1 MRYAV
6 FTMSTSKSV
15 QKTTKEQQQPRTVL
29 RSGEFEV
36 RLAFALTKSKGN
48 RSFAERLV
56 AIKKVAQFDL
66 AESELSEREKMI
78 AGAFGFEG
86 FEIPDWQLFLKT
98 IDKKPKMNIDL
109 ARLIFE
115 QALRSGNERQ
125 LLFFSCHAP
134 KSMQQIVHELVKGR
148 SNWRSID
155 LILDAFSD
163 SSITK
168 AEQSKLH
175 RSIGLLAS
183 MVEQQSKSQF
193 ICKLVLMA
201 STIDDSV
208 FASLTSSKKKALIAD
223 ITKVFLNNDFSS
235 SFTDAFSIRKS
246 GDETVDRLIKNFI
259 QFLDGE
265 KQLVDFLLKLLTVGR
280 SKVVLKKSVFAKLD
294 IGTIATLAVS
304 QEVRAFLLTE
314 RDCYKTQLH
323 TMLRQG
329 GIGALMQLIDQ
340 KKNFDLIVDPE
351 LVISHF
357 SSKNAP
363 STKVIEL
370 LSAEIIKKS
379 EKAVMEVV
387 EKRTAEVVKSRDE
400 AMEVVKDL
408 EKKCAELTLKI
419 EALENQLRAGKKEQ
433 IVGKDRMTQQ
443 AQLQVLIEFSGF
455 VEDLRLLASRS
466 LSENETVSSVFS
478 NAEKR
483 LKGFNVFVVGE
494 VGQPAPVNEDFFKF
508 SGGSR
513 NDQKV
518 VGSPAYVFRAIDQE
532 VVLVWGELK
541 TKK

>member
-246 GDETVDRLIKNFI
+246 GDETLDRLIKNFI

-387 EKRTAEVVKSRDE
+387 EKRTAEVVKSREE

>member
-1 MRYAV
+1 
-6 FTMSTSKSV
+6 MSTSKSV

-36 RLAFALTKSKGN
+36 RLAFALTKPKGN

-246 GDETVDRLIKNFI
+246 GDETLDRLIKNFI

-387 EKRTAEVVKSRDE
+387 EKRTAEVVKSREE

>member
-1 MRYAV
+1 MRYADCI
-6 FTMSTSKSV
+6 MSTSKSV
-15 QKTTKEQQQPRTVL
+15 QKTTKKQQQPRTVL
-29 RSGEFEV
+29 RSGELEF
-36 RLAFALTKSKGN
+36 RLISVLTKSKKN

-56 AIKKVAQFDL
+56 AINGVVQFNL

-78 AGAFGFEG
+78 AGAFGFKG
-86 FEIPDWQLFLKT
+86 FETPDWQLFLKI
-98 IDKKPKMNIDL
+98 IDKKPKLNIDL

-115 QALRSGNERQ
+115 QAISSGNDRQ
-125 LLFFSCHAP
+125 LLFFSCLAP
-134 KSMQQIVHELVKGR
+134 KAMQQIVPELVKGR

-163 SSITK
+163 RSITK

-175 RSIGLLAS
+175 KSIGFLAS
-183 MVEQQSKSQF
+183 IIEQQNKSQF
-193 ICKLVLMA
+193 ICKLVFMA
-201 STIDDSV
+201 SNIDDSV

-223 ITKVFLNNDFSS
+223 ITKVLMNDDFSS

-246 GDETVDRLIKNFI
+246 GDEIVDRLIKNLI

-265 KQLVDFLLKLLTVGR
+265 KYLVDFLLKLLTVGR

-294 IGTIATLAVS
+294 IGTIASLSAS
-304 QEVRAFLLTE
+304 QEVRDFILTE
-314 RDCYKTQLH
+314 KDCYKTQLQM
-323 TMLRQG
+323 MLRQG

-340 KKNFDLIVDPE
+340 KKHFDLIVDPE
-351 LVISHF
+351 LVISQF

-387 EKRTAEVVKSRDE
+387 EKRTAEVVKSREE
-400 AMEVVKDL
+400 ALEVVKDL
-408 EKKCAELTLKI
+408 EKKCAGLNLKT
-419 EALENQLRAGKKEQ
+419 EALENQLRVSKKEQ

-443 AQLQVLIEFSGF
+443 AQLQVLIEFSRF
-455 VEDLRLLASRS
+455 VEDLRVLASGS
-466 LSENETVSSVFS
+466 LSENETVTSVFK

-483 LKGFNVFVVGE
+483 LEGFNVVVVGK
-494 VGQPAPVNEDFFKF
+494 VGQPASVGEDFFKF

-513 NDQKV
+513 NDLNV
-518 VGSPAYVFRAIDQE
+518 VGSPAYVFRAVDQE

>member
-1 MRYAV
+1 
-6 FTMSTSKSV
+6 MSTSKSV
-15 QKTTKEQQQPRTVL
+15 QKTTKKQQQPRTVL
-29 RSGEFEV
+29 RSGELEF
-36 RLAFALTKSKGN
+36 RLTSVLTKSKKN

-56 AIKKVAQFDL
+56 AINGVVQFNL

-78 AGAFGFEG
+78 AGAFGFKG
-86 FEIPDWQLFLKT
+86 FETPDWQLFLKI
-98 IDKKPKMNIDL
+98 IDKKPKLNIDL

-115 QALRSGNERQ
+115 QAISSGNDRQ
-125 LLFFSCHAP
+125 LLFFSCLAP
-134 KSMQQIVHELVKGR
+134 KAMQQIVPELVKGR

-163 SSITK
+163 RSITK

-175 RSIGLLAS
+175 KSIGFLAS
-183 MVEQQSKSQF
+183 IIEQQNKSQF
-193 ICKLVLMA
+193 ICKLVFMA
-201 STIDDSV
+201 SNIDDSV

-223 ITKVFLNNDFSS
+223 ITKVLMNDDFSS

-246 GDETVDRLIKNFI
+246 GDEIVDRLIKNLI

-265 KQLVDFLLKLLTVGR
+265 KYLVDFLLKLLTVGR

-294 IGTIATLAVS
+294 IGTIASLSAS
-304 QEVRAFLLTE
+304 QEVRDFILTE
-314 RDCYKTQLH
+314 KDCYKTQLQM
-323 TMLRQG
+323 MLRQG

-340 KKNFDLIVDPE
+340 KKHFDLIVDPE
-351 LVISHF
+351 LVISQF

-387 EKRTAEVVKSRDE
+387 EKRTAEVVKSREE
-400 AMEVVKDL
+400 ALEVVKDL
-408 EKKCAELTLKI
+408 EKKCAGLNLKT
-419 EALENQLRAGKKEQ
+419 EALENQLRVSKKEQ

-443 AQLQVLIEFSGF
+443 AQLQVLIEFSRF
-455 VEDLRLLASRS
+455 VEDLRVLASGS
-466 LSENETVSSVFS
+466 LSENETVTSVFK

-483 LKGFNVFVVGE
+483 LEGFNVVVVGK
-494 VGQPAPVNEDFFKF
+494 VGQPASVGEDFFKF

-513 NDQKV
+513 NDLKV
-518 VGSPAYVFRAIDQE
+518 VGSPAYVFRAVDQE

>member
-1 MRYAV
+1 
-6 FTMSTSKSV
+6 MSTSKSV

-246 GDETVDRLIKNFI
+246 GDETLDRLIKNFI

-387 EKRTAEVVKSRDE
+387 EKRTAEVVKSREE

>member
-115 QALRSGNERQ
+115 QAIRSGNERP
-125 LLFFSCHAP
+125 LLFFGCHAP

-223 ITKVFLNNDFSS
+223 IAKVFLNDDFSS

-265 KQLVDFLLKLLTVGR
+265 KQLVDFLLKLLKVGR
-280 SKVVLKKSVFAKLD
+280 SKVVLKK
-294 IGTIATLAVS
+294 
-304 QEVRAFLLTE
+304 
-314 RDCYKTQLH
+314 
-323 TMLRQG
+323 
-329 GIGALMQLIDQ
+329 
-340 KKNFDLIVDPE
+340 
-351 LVISHF
+351 
-357 SSKNAP
+357 
-363 STKVIEL
+363 
-370 LSAEIIKKS
+370 
-379 EKAVMEVV
+379 
-387 EKRTAEVVKSRDE
+387 
-400 AMEVVKDL
+400 
-408 EKKCAELTLKI
+408 
-419 EALENQLRAGKKEQ
+419 
-433 IVGKDRMTQQ
+433 
-443 AQLQVLIEFSGF
+443 
-455 VEDLRLLASRS
+455 
-466 LSENETVSSVFS
+466 
-478 NAEKR
+478 
-483 LKGFNVFVVGE
+483 
-494 VGQPAPVNEDFFKF
+494 
-508 SGGSR
+508 
-513 NDQKV
+513 
-518 VGSPAYVFRAIDQE
+518 
-532 VVLVWGELK
+532 
-541 TKK
+541 

>member
-387 EKRTAEVVKSRDE
+387 ETRTAEVVKSREE

>member
-387 EKRTAEVVKSRDE
+387 EKRTAEVVKSREE